1 MSQVSKLAL
10 IAIVGS
16 LSLSPAFAQNAPSKS
31 ASKSAGSTMAKQR
44 SPQSIACSKQADAKG
59 LHGTE
64 RKKFRKSCMKGSGG
78 MGKQDVD

>member
-1 MSQVSKLAL
+1 
-10 IAIVGS
+10 
-16 LSLSPAFAQNAPSKS
+16 
-31 ASKSAGSTMAKQR
+31 MAKQR